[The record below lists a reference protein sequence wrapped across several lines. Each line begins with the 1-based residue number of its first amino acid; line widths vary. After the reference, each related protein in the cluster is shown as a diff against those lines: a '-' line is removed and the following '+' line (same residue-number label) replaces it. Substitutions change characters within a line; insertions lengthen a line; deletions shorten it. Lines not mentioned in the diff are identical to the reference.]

1 MPLDEG
7 FVSSLSEEVRSDPAF
22 AEIQK
27 TDHNGLVKNLIDSQ
41 KTLGRSIILPD
52 EKDDEARRTEK
63 LNQVY
68 NKLGRPE
75 SHDKY
80 DFKDIIGEGVDAEK
94 LGKWTKT
101 FHDAGLSNSQAA
113 SLLKAFKEDV
123 SADLTIET
131 LQAALKDGEG
141 GWGDQFDANIA
152 VAKRPLAMAGEA
164 GAAMLEFLE
173 ESRAGNDPRVVK
185 FLHALGQNMKE
196 DSLPRQ
202 QERAGALD
210 KTSAQSKVAEIMN
223 DRAHPYWNRGMAGHV
238 EALEEMKKLNEVIHG
253 SQSVA
258 TIGDRS

>member
-7 FVSSLSEEVRSDPAF
+7 FVSSLSDEVKSDPAF

-41 KTLGRSIILPD
+41 KTLGRAILLPD
-52 EKDDEARRTEK
+52 EKDDETKRIEK

-80 DFKDIIGEGVDAEK
+80 DFKDVIGEGVDVEK

-101 FHDAGLSNSQAA
+101 FHDAGLSQSQAK
-113 SLLKAFKEDV
+113 SLIQAFKEDV
-123 SADLTIET
+123 ASDLTIET

-152 VAKRPLAMAGEA
+152 IAKRPLAMAGEA
-164 GAAMLEFLE
+164 GAAMQEFLE

-185 FLHALGQNMKE
+185 FMHALGLNMKE
-196 DSLPRQ
+196 DSTPRQ
-202 QERAGALD
+202 QERSGVLD
-210 KTSAQSKVAEIMN
+210 KTAAQAKVAEMMN
-223 DRAHPYWNRGMAGHV
+223 DKTHPYWNRGMAGHV
-238 EALEEMKKLNEVIHG
+238 EANAEMKKLNEIIYG
-253 SQSVA
+253 SQTVA